1 MNNAQTFVS
10 YDATEEKLNVIT
22 HGVGC
27 LMAIIASITLLAQS
41 INYPLTQWL
50 SLWVYSA
57 SLILM
62 LASSTL
68 YHWSKTEQKRHWYK
82 KLDHIAI
89 YYLIAG
95 TYTPFLSINIPTTK
109 AHYLLIALWIIAAIG
124 TIFKLG
130 FAHRFEKISLIAY
143 LLMGWF
149 AVLMIDDMQRYLPSG
164 CLKLLVIGGLAYTI
178 GAIFYAL
185 KRIKYTHVIWHFF
198 VLLGAGAHFLAVFLY
213 AKP

>member
-1 MNNAQTFVS
+1 MKTTTTLAS
-10 YDATEEKLNVIT
+10 YDATEEKLNVLT
-22 HGVGC
+22 HGLGC
-27 LMAIIASITLLAQS
+27 LIAVVASIFLLAQS
-41 INYPLTQWL
+41 ISLPLGQWL
-50 SLWVYSA
+50 SLWVYGA

-95 TYTPFLSINIPTTK
+95 TYTPFLSINIPTAK
-109 AHYLLIALWIIAAIG
+109 AHYLLIALWSIAAIG

-130 FAHRFEKISLIAY
+130 FAHRFEKVSLIAY

-149 AVLMIDDMQRYLPSG
+149 AVLMIDDMQRYLASG

-185 KRIKYTHVIWHFF
+185 KKIKYTHVIWHVF
-198 VLLGAGAHFLAVFLY
+198 VLIGAAAHFLAVFLY